1 MSNIPEEVKQ
11 KESLNAFKDA
21 IKNGHRQISHVNY
34 AKTFTWCRIS
44 AVICLANYFIILLC
58 NGACLSRTR

>member
-1 MSNIPEEVKQ
+1 MGNVSNIPEEVKQ

-34 AKTFTWCRIS
+34 AKNFYM
-44 AVICLANYFIILLC
+44 V
-58 NGACLSRTR
+58 